1 MKSILKE
8 KYHKEVVTKFRERFE
23 VKNVMAVPRIT
34 KVALNAG
41 IGRFL
46 KEKEAVD
53 EIVAAI
59 RDITGQKPVMAK
71 AKKSISGFKVR
82 QGQEIGVTLTLRG
95 RRMWDFLERL
105 VNVSFPRIR
114 DFRGIEDK
122 YFDGQ
127 GNLNMAIK
135 EHIVFPEIAAE
146 NVKNIFGFQVT
157 VVNTAK
163 TKEQGVELFKLLG
176 FPIKSEL

>member
-1 MKSILKE
+1 MSNSLKE
-8 KYHKEVVTKFRERFE
+8 KYHREAVIKFRDKFG

-34 KVALNAG
+34 KVVLNAG

-53 EIVAAI
+53 EIVAAM
-59 RDITGQKPVMAK
+59 RDIAGQKPIMAK

-95 RRMWDFLERL
+95 RRMWNFLERL

-114 DFRGIEDK
+114 DFQGIEDK

-163 TKEQGVELFKLLG
+163 TKEQGIELFKLLG
-176 FPIKSEL
+176 FPIKSD